1 MTRDY
6 NKQPRDDT
14 RSSSRNQSPNR
25 TGDERSPRP
34 PRPRLSRETVDRAW
48 ESGAPTQHA
57 DYRTRSSNGQPPRN
71 SWRNNQQSEHSP
83 AQNGRRPYEP
93 RGNNQ
98 GNQRSFERT
107 PNGNFGPR
115 PQPFGTGSNRSNDQR
130 FNSRPGTSRGPLSNG
145 NQGGFRENQRPHEQ
159 RPPFRDTDQ
168 NRGYQRRDFTGP
180 DRRTNGFER
189 TNRPPRDFGR
199 DER

>member
-1 MTRDY
+1 MATDY
-6 NKQPRDDT
+6 DNQPREDT
-14 RSSSRNQSPNR
+14 RSCPRNQSPNR
-25 TGDERSPRP
+25 AGDERSPRP

-83 AQNGRRPYEP
+83 AQNGRRPYGP
-93 RGNNQ
+93 HGNNQ

-107 PNGNFGPR
+107 PNGNFGPH

-130 FNSRPGTSRGPLSNG
+130 FNSRPGTSRGPLSN
-145 NQGGFRENQRPHEQ
+145 
-159 RPPFRDTDQ
+159 
-168 NRGYQRRDFTGP
+168 
-180 DRRTNGFER
+180 
-189 TNRPPRDFGR
+189 
-199 DER
+199 